1 MLCRQEEFG
10 GGHLYALPWIIPI
23 DRELLEVTDDRIN
36 ELKSSCSIVYVYV
49 GVSHGQRGG
58 GPQESLRF

>member
-1 MLCRQEEFG
+1 MLCRQEEW

-36 ELKSSCSIVYVYV
+36 ELKSICSIVYVYL
-49 GVSHGQRGG
+49 GVSNGQRGG
-58 GPQESLRF
+58 GAQESLRF